1 MNRIALEFSPRAL
14 LRAFIVWKARKT
26 WERVTAN
33 LARSEAE
40 SHSVFVADDFGPKD
54 FL

>member
-1 MNRIALEFSPRAL
+1 MSHIRSEFGPRAL

-33 LARSEAE
+33 LALSEQE
-40 SHSVFVADDFGPKD
+40 IPSEY
-54 FL
+54 L